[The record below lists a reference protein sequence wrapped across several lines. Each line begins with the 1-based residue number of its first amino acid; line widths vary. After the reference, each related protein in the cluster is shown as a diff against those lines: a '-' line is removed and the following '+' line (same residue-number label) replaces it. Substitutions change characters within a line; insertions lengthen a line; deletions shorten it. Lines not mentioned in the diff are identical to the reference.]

1 MSSPMSDTYAPQDV
15 KLWKTHVRKKSTDD
29 ILEEE
34 VPPAKPSSPTKDS
47 VTVSPVREINPLY
60 NARTSRP
67 AVPSCL
73 RKTLEPSRRRLER
86 WEEEEVEKKGQ
97 RKRTKPKKPAV
108 VSVGGTDVPLRE
120 KILKKS
126 VSNQST
132 DGKTQGLSMFD
143 TELRAKQRSSWMN
156 QQKEE
161 CDVCKKTVYAMERL
175 EADKLVYHK
184 TCFKCSVCNKTLGVG
199 TYAALHGVIYCKVH
213 FKQLFKIKGNYDEGF
228 GREQHKTKWVKKED

>member
-1 MSSPMSDTYAPQDV
+1 MPHLQASSPQLAQ
-15 KLWKTHVRKKSTDD
+15 
-29 ILEEE
+29 
-34 VPPAKPSSPTKDS
+34 KDS
-47 VTVSPVREINPLY
+47 GAITW
-60 NARTSRP
+60 TGG
-67 AVPSCL
+67 
-73 RKTLEPSRRRLER
+73 
-86 WEEEEVEKKGQ
+86 EVGGGEDSEKENEA
-97 RKRTKPKKPAV
+97 KKPAV

-120 KILKKS
+120 KILMKS

-143 TELRAKQRSSWMN
+143 NRAKRSSWMN

-161 CDVCKKTVYAMERL
+161 CEVCNKTVYAMERL

-199 TYAALHGVIYCKVH
+199 TYAALQGVIYCKVH